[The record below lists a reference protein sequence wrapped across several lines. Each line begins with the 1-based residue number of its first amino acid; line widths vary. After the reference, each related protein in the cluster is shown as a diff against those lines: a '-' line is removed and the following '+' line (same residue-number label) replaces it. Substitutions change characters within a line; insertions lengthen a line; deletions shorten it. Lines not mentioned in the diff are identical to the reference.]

1 VNSPGPPGQMERIS
15 LREIVHHDHQNSEGE
30 QYTEP
35 KWGADKQTRVHLP
48 VCLPLARAFNL
59 RAAGRR
65 PMHSESASIAARRN
79 IISSTVKAATTWKKS
94 SRAGPQEG
102 AVARSR
108 QPPPRTGASI
118 AQPGHDRSIERGSPL
133 SHGPSR
139 QIPPG
144 SISHCRLTT
153 SMRWSKVA
161 ANTGVG
167 T

>member
-1 VNSPGPPGQMERIS
+1 MERIS

-102 AVARSR
+102 GVKSVPRR
-108 QPPPRTGASI
+108 PPQAS
-118 AQPGHDRSIERGSPL
+118 SS
-133 SHGPSR
+133 
-139 QIPPG
+139 
-144 SISHCRLTT
+144 
-153 SMRWSKVA
+153 
-161 ANTGVG
+161 
-167 T
+167 